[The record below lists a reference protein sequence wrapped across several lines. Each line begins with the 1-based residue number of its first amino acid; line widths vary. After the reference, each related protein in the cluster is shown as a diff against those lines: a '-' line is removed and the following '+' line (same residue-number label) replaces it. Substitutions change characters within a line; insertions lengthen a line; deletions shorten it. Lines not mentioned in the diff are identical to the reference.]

1 MLRLIF
7 VALIILAGIF
17 VAAQGAFY
25 GLLFYLWNA
34 YFRPDDWTYGG
45 VLVPFRMSLII
56 GIYVVVRTFMSMPD
70 PKLNVRTGL
79 IVLFICQ
86 AVIGCATSEH
96 PEWSWAFFEDFIK
109 VLIITYLIVVLVNDR
124 RQFRLVILVI
134 TMSLGF
140 ETAKQGWANLY
151 RSPGASNANPIIFL
165 GDNNGVAIGT
175 MMLLPLLGALA
186 QTSAQRWQRFLHRF
200 VAGGVLLRGISTY
213 SRGGFLGAGAL
224 GVIVILRSQK
234 KLRAIL
240 LVILVSGVFWSLMPE
255 RFWNRMDTINV
266 EEGQERDSSATG
278 RLHFWQVGLAMG
290 AQKPFTG
297 VGLNGFNLSY
307 PSYNTDIRFS
317 GERAAHSSW
326 FGMLGDLGYVGL
338 TLFVANI
345 AMAFWSCWRVTRVAK
360 RYPSMLHLAVYANA
374 LIASLVVYCVSGSFV
389 SFHYNEMIW
398 HLFGLSTALHFIASD
413 ELKQALAPQATE
425 LKIA

>member
-1 MLRLIF
+1 MLRLVF
-7 VALIILAGIF
+7 VVLIIAAGTFFAI
-17 VAAQGAFY
+17 QSAFY

-34 YFRPDDWTYGG
+34 YFRPDDWTYSG
-45 VLVPFRMSLII
+45 VLIPFRLSLII
-56 GIYVVVRTFMSMPD
+56 GIYVVLRTILSLPN
-70 PKLNVRTGL
+70 PKLNARTGL
-79 IVLFICQ
+79 ILLFVGQ
-86 AVIGCATSEH
+86 AALGCVTSEN
-96 PEWSWAFFEDFIK
+96 PYWSWAFFEDFVK

-124 RQFRLVILVI
+124 RQFRLAILVI
-134 TMSLGF
+134 AMSLGF
-140 ETAKQGWANLY
+140 ETAKQGWVNLY
-151 RSPGASNANPIIFL
+151 RAPGAANSNQIVFL

-175 MMLLPLLGALA
+175 MMLLPLFGALA

-234 KLRAIL
+234 KFRALL
-240 LVILVSGVFWSLMPE
+240 LVILVSGVFWSLMPD
-255 RFWNRMDTINV
+255 RFWNRMDTITV

-278 RLHFWQVGLAMG
+278 RLHFWQVAIAM
-290 AQKPFTG
+290 AAEKPWTG

-307 PSYNTDIRFS
+307 PTYNTDPLFP

-338 TLFVANI
+338 ALFVANI
-345 AMAFWSCWRVTRVAK
+345 VMAFWSCWRVTRLA
-360 RYPSMLHLAVYANA
+360 RQHPPLLHLAIYANA

-398 HLFGLSTALHFIASD
+398 HLFGLSTALHFIASH
-413 ELKQALAPQATE
+413 ESQQLLAPLTDE
-425 LKIA
+425 RKIA